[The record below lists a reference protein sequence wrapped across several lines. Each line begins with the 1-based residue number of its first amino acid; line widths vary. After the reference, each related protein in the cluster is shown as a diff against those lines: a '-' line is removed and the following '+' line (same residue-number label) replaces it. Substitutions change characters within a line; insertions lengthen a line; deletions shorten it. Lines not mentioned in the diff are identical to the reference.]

1 VGGAEEYLE
10 FASRLVAISGCID
23 IFIVNEDTFVGV
35 EALSPLVDRVGGSL
49 VFYPSIGASTLP
61 QDLYKTFARPF
72 ATRGLLRIRCSSGF
86 QVNPYLSL
94 SPSLPLSLSLHIC
107 LSVQPSLFL
116 PSSLSSALPIY
127 LFIPPSLF
135 HSLSLP
141 LSPSLSLPTSPYI
154 SHPILLSLFPFTTL
168 SIHAHYEARRY
179 LLRNLTIRCIFLMPA
194 GCACIRASSQR
205 RDVREPLS
213 SLVLPL
219 GLEFRL

>member
-1 VGGAEEYLE
+1 MGGAEEYLE

-94 SPSLPLSLSLHIC
+94 SPFLPLSLS
-107 LSVQPSLFL
+107 PSLPF
-116 PSSLSSALPIY
+116 SLSP
-127 LFIPPSLF
+127 
-135 HSLSLP
+135 SLP
-141 LSPSLSLPTSPYI
+141 LSPHLFICSTLSFSPHISLFSSTHLFIYPSLPFSFSLSLS
-154 SHPILLSLFPFTTL
+154 LSLHLYPRLLLHKSLTL
-168 SIHAHYEARRY
+168 S
-179 LLRNLTIRCIFLMPA
+179 
-194 GCACIRASSQR
+194 
-205 RDVREPLS
+205 S
-213 SLVLPL
+213 SLFSLSPRFPSMHTL
-219 GLEFRL
+219 KPDASCSET

>member
-1 VGGAEEYLE
+1 MGGAEEYLE

-116 PSSLSSALPIY
+116 PTSLSSALPIY

-135 HSLSLP
+135 HSLSL
-141 LSPSLSLPTSPYI
+141 SLSLPLYPCLLLRTSLTL
-154 SHPILLSLFPFTTL
+154 SSSLFSLSPRFPSMHTTKPDATC
-168 SIHAHYEARRY
+168 SE
-179 LLRNLTIRCIFLMPA
+179 T
-194 GCACIRASSQR
+194 
-205 RDVREPLS
+205 
-213 SLVLPL
+213 
-219 GLEFRL
+219 